1 MNAVSNVLVHA
12 VSEPRTES
20 SSFKTITLFC
30 CLGLV
35 ASLLLAT
42 SGLDLGAGLY

>member
-1 MNAVSNVLVHA
+1 MNAISNVLVHA

-20 SSFKTITLFC
+20 SSFKTVMLFC

-35 ASLLLAT
+35 ASLLLAA
-42 SGLDLGAGLY
+42 SGSDLGVGLY